1 MINDKDKQEGQ
12 RRSMD
17 AERQELQQATQR
29 FIRSMFRTGVS
40 LALLPVTRL
49 PRKSQQHFQ
58 VAGRE
63 FTRGLATLVH
73 GFAENLEEIAQ
84 DASIATN
91 FEEGLHANE
100 EPE

>member
-1 MINDKDKQEGQ
+1 MINDKDKQDGQ

-17 AERQELQQATQR
+17 AEREELQQATQR

-58 VAGRE
+58 AAGRE

-73 GFAENLEEIAQ
+73 GFAENLEQIAQ
-84 DASIATN
+84 DASRATN
-91 FEEGLHANE
+91 FEEGLPANE

>member
-1 MINDKDKQEGQ
+1 
-12 RRSMD
+12 MD
-17 AERQELQQATQR
+17 AERQELQQASQR
-29 FIRSMFRTGVS
+29 FIRSMFRTSIS
-40 LALLPVTRL
+40 LALLPVSRL

-58 VAGRE
+58 AAGRE

-84 DASIATN
+84 DASIASN
-91 FEEGLHANE
+91 FEEGIQADE

>member
-1 MINDKDKQEGQ
+1 MINDKDRQEGQ

-17 AERQELQQATQR
+17 AEREELQQATQH
-29 FIRSMFRTGVS
+29 FIRSVFRTGVS

-58 VAGRE
+58 AAGRE
-63 FTRGLATLVH
+63 FTRGLATVVH
-73 GFAENLEEIAQ
+73 GFAENLEQIAQ

-91 FEEGLHANE
+91 FEEGLPANE

>member
-1 MINDKDKQEGQ
+1 
-12 RRSMD
+12 MD
-17 AERQELQQATQR
+17 TERQELQLATQR

-58 VAGRE
+58 AASRE

-84 DASIATN
+84 DASTATD
-91 FEEGLHANE
+91 FEEDLHANE

>member
-1 MINDKDKQEGQ
+1 MMNHKDKQEGQ
-12 RRSMD
+12 RRSID

-29 FIRSMFRTGVS
+29 FIRSVFRTGVS
-40 LALLPVTRL
+40 IALLPVNRL

-58 VAGRE
+58 AAGRE

-73 GFAENLEEIAQ
+73 GFAENLEGIAQ
-84 DASIATN
+84 DASIATD

-100 EPE
+100 ETE

>member
-1 MINDKDKQEGQ
+1 MLNGQDKERH

-17 AERQELQQATQR
+17 AERQELQQASQR
-29 FIRSMFRTGVS
+29 FIRSMFRTGIS
-40 LALLPVTRL
+40 LALLPVSRL

-58 VAGRE
+58 AAGRE

-73 GFAENLEEIAQ
+73 GFAENLEERAQ
-84 DASIATN
+84 DASRATD
-91 FEEGLHANE
+91 FEEGLPAHE

>member
-1 MINDKDKQEGQ
+1 
-12 RRSMD
+12 MD
-17 AERQELQQATQR
+17 AERQELQQASRR

-40 LALLPVTRL
+40 LALAPVSRL

-58 VAGRE
+58 AAGRE

-84 DASIATN
+84 DASRATD
-91 FEEGLHANE
+91 FEEGLHTSE

>member
-1 MINDKDKQEGQ
+1 MINGQDKERH

-17 AERQELQQATQR
+17 AERQELQQATRR

-58 VAGRE
+58 AAGRE
-63 FTRGLATLVH
+63 FTHGLATLVH
-73 GFAENLEEIAQ
+73 EFAENLEQIAQ
-84 DASIATN
+84 DASRATN
-91 FEEGLHANE
+91 FEEGLPTNE

>member
-1 MINDKDKQEGQ
+1 
-12 RRSMD
+12 
-17 AERQELQQATQR
+17 
-29 FIRSMFRTGVS
+29 
-40 LALLPVTRL
+40 
-49 PRKSQQHFQ
+49 
-58 VAGRE
+58 
-63 FTRGLATLVH
+63 LATLVH

>member
-1 MINDKDKQEGQ
+1 MLNDKDRQEGQ
-12 RRSMD
+12 RRSID

-58 VAGRE
+58 ATGRE
-63 FTRGLATLVH
+63 FTRGLATVVH

-84 DASIATN
+84 DANRATD
-91 FEEGLHANE
+91 FKEGLPANE

>member
-1 MINDKDKQEGQ
+1 MLNDQNRERH

-17 AERQELQQATQR
+17 AERQELQQATQH
-29 FIRSMFRTGVS
+29 FIRSMFRTSVS
-40 LALLPVTRL
+40 LALVPVTRL
-49 PRKSQQHFQ
+49 PQKSQQHFQ
-58 VAGRE
+58 AAGRE

-84 DASIATN
+84 DASRATE
-91 FEEGLHANE
+91 FEEGLHTDE

>member
-1 MINDKDKQEGQ
+1 MMNDQNRERP
-12 RRSMD
+12 RRSVD

-58 VAGRE
+58 AAGRE

-84 DASIATN
+84 DASIVTN
-91 FEEGLHANE
+91 FEEGLHTNE